1 MNSVIDVIVKNCMNE
16 RLDHIVMQ
24 NKDYLSTTEQSDKAL
39 DRLCEVLKPEQ
50 QLLLDDYIVANNKT
64 SALYASCAYRQG
76 MKDIVSLMDS
86 LR

>member
-1 MNSVIDVIVKNCMNE
+1 MQSILNILVEHCTNE
-16 RLDHIVMQ
+16 RLDHIIMQ
-24 NKDYLSTTEQSDKAL
+24 NKDYQLASGQSDKFL
-39 DRLCEVLKPEQ
+39 EKLCEIMNVEQ
-50 QLLLDDYIVANNKT
+50 QLLLNDYIVANNKS